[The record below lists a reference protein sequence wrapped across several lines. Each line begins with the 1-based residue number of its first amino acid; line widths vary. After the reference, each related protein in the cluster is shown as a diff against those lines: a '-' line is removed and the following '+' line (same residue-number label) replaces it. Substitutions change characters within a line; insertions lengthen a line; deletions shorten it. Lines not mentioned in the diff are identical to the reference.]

1 MATYFFSFW
10 QYVFMVIKIL
20 LPLAFC
26 LRAVKALV
34 FSEVKMKKYGIIL
47 LLCISLP
54 LHFGCTAKIKKPEW
68 RFGKDAIRVHIE
80 ADHKLNLYNSKAHT
94 LYVCFYQLTE
104 LNALDQLTQD
114 EAGIR
119 KLLEAKLF
127 DNSVAAVNSKII
139 HAGENLTIILDRAER
154 AKYFVMITGYFSQ
167 LNNARMIRRHKIQ
180 MIKKRTSFWTQK
192 YQCMPCV
199 LDIEV
204 ALGPNQI
211 EYSKIAQKEKG
222 CKDECR

>member
-1 MATYFFSFW
+1 
-10 QYVFMVIKIL
+10 
-20 LPLAFC
+20 
-26 LRAVKALV
+26 
-34 FSEVKMKKYGIIL
+34 MKKCGIVL
-47 LLCISLP
+47 LLCVSVL
-54 LHFGCTAKIKKPEW
+54 LFFGCTAKIKKPEW
-68 RFGKDAIRVHIE
+68 KFGKDAVRVHIK

-104 LNALDQLTQD
+104 LNAFDQLTQD
-114 EAGIR
+114 AAGIR
-119 KLLEAKLF
+119 KLLECKLF

-154 AKYFVMITGYFSQ
+154 AEYFVMVTGYFAQ
-167 LNNARMIRRHKIQ
+167 LDNARMVRRHKIRV
-180 MIKKRTSFWTQK
+180 IKKRTSFWKQK
-192 YQCMPCV
+192 YQCTPCD

-222 CKDECR
+222 CNDECR

>member
-1 MATYFFSFW
+1 
-10 QYVFMVIKIL
+10 
-20 LPLAFC
+20 
-26 LRAVKALV
+26 
-34 FSEVKMKKYGIIL
+34 MKKCGIVL
-47 LLCISLP
+47 LLCVSFL
-54 LHFGCTAKIKKPEW
+54 LFSGCTAKLKKPEW
-68 RFGKDAIRVHIE
+68 KFGKDAVRVHIK

-104 LNALDQLTQD
+104 LNAFDQLTQD
-114 EAGIR
+114 ATGIR

-154 AKYFVMITGYFSQ
+154 AKYFVMVTGYFAQ
-167 LNNARMIRRHKIQ
+167 LDNARMVRRHKIQ
-180 MIKKRTSFWTQK
+180 VIKKRTSFWKQK
-192 YQCMPCV
+192 YQCMPCD

-211 EYSKIAQKEKG
+211 EYSKIVQKEKG
-222 CKDECR
+222 CNDECR